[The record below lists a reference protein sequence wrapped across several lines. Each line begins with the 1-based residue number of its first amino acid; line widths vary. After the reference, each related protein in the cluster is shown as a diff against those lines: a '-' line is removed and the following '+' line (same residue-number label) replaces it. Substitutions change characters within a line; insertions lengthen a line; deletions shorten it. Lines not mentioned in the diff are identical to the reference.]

1 MQWPIEKGQN
11 DKQISTKLYIE
22 KYRLSYTNS
31 TKTGSELR
39 CSGRVCSSVDVIDF
53 HVKYGIYMHGDAE
66 T

>member
-1 MQWPIEKGQN
+1 MNTMQWPIEKGQN

-39 CSGRVCSSVDVIDF
+39 CSGRVSSSYSNNKRFSTIF
-53 HVKYGIYMHGDAE
+53 HNLN
-66 T
+66 